1 MSFLQNLWADLVD
14 KRLLPVVAILI
25 AGLIAV
31 PVVLGRAKDADTPP
45 PAPELASANN
55 VTSPGKVTLDPNGPR
70 PAFTKR
76 SGKRRDPFAR
86 TKVKVKKAI
95 TAGAGVG
102 TALGGSTPAPAGGS
116 TPAPTGGTTTPAK
129 KPPVPATA
137 VRRVSL
143 QFGQAGALK
152 TFANV
157 EKFTPLP
164 SESNPLLVFN
174 GISADGKSATF
185 LVSSDATPSGEGICD
200 PDPANCETLSLRAG
214 QTTFFD
220 VPSGT
225 GGITQYEL
233 KILVVKG

>member
-1 MSFLQNLWADLVD
+1 MSFFRDLWSDLTD

-31 PVVLGRAKDADTPP
+31 PVVLGRPSDSETPP
-45 PAPELASANN
+45 PAPELASAND
-55 VTSPGKVTLDPNGPR
+55 VASPGKVTLDPNGAKPE
-70 PAFTKR
+70 FTQR
-76 SGKRRDPFAR
+76 QSKRRDPFAR
-86 TKVKVKKAI
+86 AKVKVKKAI
-95 TAGAGVG
+95 TVGAGVG
-102 TALGGSTPAPAGGS
+102 TALGGAKVDPGTSPG
-116 TPAPTGGTTTPAK
+116 GGTTGTKTTPAE
-129 KPPVPATA
+129 KPKPKTA
-137 VRRVSL
+137 VRRVSVK
-143 QFGQAGALK
+143 FGQDGALK

-157 EKFTPLP
+157 AKFTPLP

-200 PDPANCETLSLRAG
+200 PDPENCQTLSLRAG
-214 QTTFFD
+214 ETTIFE

-233 KILVVKG
+233 RVLVVKS